1 MSEINVAEEP
11 AAKARACP
19 SWGSLTFARVLE
31 KWAGSRGDVPFLQPI
46 GRPALTFADVHND
59 VVRLANVLRAQG
71 FGPGDS
77 MLLRAGRRP
86 EGLIMLLAAIKAGIQ
101 VCLAPE
107 GMSARQVTEGAV
119 SYAPKL
125 AVDVGTLHQDR
136 PESLRILE
144 MAANLFTIRFVG
156 CFGAAPDGFVDLA
169 SIDAPPADESALPP
183 TDPDQDGV
191 VHALR
196 HGADGKMERL
206 SRTQNQMLAQSL
218 ACAMVSDLSAS
229 SHIGT
234 AFDPIGMHGLL
245 AATLPA
251 LLVGCSVQLFEAV
264 DPSLDARMQ
273 LWLEENDTH
282 RLVLPAAFA
291 HAVGFKTSIN
301 KAKRVWVSNGSEMHG
316 VPKGDHLLVDCGGTA
331 LLPADQ
337 DDQGHTRLRPGAITF
352 GPANGAGMTFGL
364 VRLEGGP
371 QENSTNGTL
380 MNGEICLDSPLVAA
394 RNGKLANPQ
403 PTGQMAR
410 LAEDDDRR
418 PTYVLTDADAV
429 AVQVGTH
436 RVMLSVI
443 NRALGLTGRWQ
454 DAAVFAVPDPM
465 MQNRVEVAVEPRAGD
480 GEAQTLPTLEMVR
493 AMLQESGIGD
503 AGLPVKLHLVVRVP
517 RRGRG
522 VVDVAALPDN
532 AWEEHTVD
540 DGFDAQ
546 AVA

>member
-1 MSEINVAEEP
+1 MSEINAAEEA

-46 GRPALTFADVHND
+46 GRPALTFADVHNN
-59 VVRLANVLRAQG
+59 VVRLANVLRAHG

-86 EGLIMLLAAIKAGIQ
+86 EGLIMLLAAIKAGLQ

-125 AVDVGTLHQDR
+125 AVDAGTLHQDR
-136 PESLRILE
+136 PESHRILE

-169 SIDAPPADESALPP
+169 SIEAAPADESALPP
-183 TDPDQDGV
+183 IDPDQDGM

-218 ACAMVSDLSAS
+218 ACAMVSDLSVS

-291 HAVGFKTSIN
+291 HAVGFKTSTN

-316 VPKGDHLLVDCGGTA
+316 VPMGDHLLVDCAGTA

-337 DDQGHTRLRPGAITF
+337 DDQGHTRLRPGAITV
-352 GPANGAGMTFGL
+352 GPANGAGMTFGT

-503 AGLPVKLHLVVRVP
+503 AGLPVKLHLVSRVP

-532 AWEEHTVD
+532 AWEEHAVD
-540 DGFDAQ
+540 GGFDAQ